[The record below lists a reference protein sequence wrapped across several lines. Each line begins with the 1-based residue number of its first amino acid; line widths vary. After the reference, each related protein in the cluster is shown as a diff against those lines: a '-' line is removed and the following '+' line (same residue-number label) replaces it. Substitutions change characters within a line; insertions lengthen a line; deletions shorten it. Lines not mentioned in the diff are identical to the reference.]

1 MARGDPSDRM
11 DKSMAKL
18 QDLIASADEV
28 DDRLTPGQMH
38 AATVEALGAEPIVF
52 VCNLLAL
59 ALDARSKITMQ
70 PAEAARIGLMVMDR
84 LYGPPD
90 TKTRKKANSE
100 NQFELE
106 FAWQSPAGGEVKA
119 TAEGQVT

>member
-1 MARGDPSDRM
+1 MAVGGPEDRM
-11 DKSMAKL
+11 NKSMAKL
-18 QDLIASADEV
+18 QDLIASSEEV

-38 AATVEALGAEPIVF
+38 AATVEALGSEPIVF

-90 TKTRKKANSE
+90 TKTRKKSSSE

-106 FAWQSPAGGEVKA
+106 FAWQAPQGEVKA
-119 TAEGQVT
+119 TAEGTV